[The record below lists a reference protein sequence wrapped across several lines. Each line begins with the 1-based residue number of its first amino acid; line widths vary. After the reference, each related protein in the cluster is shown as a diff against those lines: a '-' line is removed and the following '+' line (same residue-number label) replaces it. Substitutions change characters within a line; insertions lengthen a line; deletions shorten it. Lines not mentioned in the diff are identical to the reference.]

1 MKHIRQLF
9 VMAILMAGFLVPGMT
24 GSVAAQ
30 DANLC
35 EAANLANEGDKIQGY
50 TVVYGSGGSG
60 NQVVLGYGGAYLSGG
75 SGNDVLCAWGGNN
88 VLDGGSGNDVLI
100 VMSGTGNEL
109 YGGSGNDTLIGI
121 EGDVFDGGSGK
132 NTLIANPAPTIF
144 VTLEL
149 NTDYPT
155 YCILHAALAHFE
167 VGTDQMLIVQ
177 TRIDGDIDGVI
188 SEAGQ
193 TPGIIDGNG
202 EAQFTLPYVK
212 LADSPLEVR
221 ASFNGVASE
230 WIPLEC

>member
-9 VMAILMAGFLVPGMT
+9 VLAILMAGFLVPGMT

-60 NQVVLGYGGAYLSGG
+60 SQIVLGYGDAYLSGG
-75 SGNDVLCAWGGNN
+75 SGNDVLCAWGGGN

-109 YGGSGNDTLIGI
+109 YGGSGNDVLIGI

-144 VTLEL
+144 VTLEPIT
-149 NTDYPT
+149 NFTDFCT
-155 YCILHAALAHFE
+155 LHATLAHFE

-177 TRIDGDIDGVI
+177 TRIDGII
-188 SEAGQ
+188 SESGQ
-193 TPGIIDGNG
+193 TPAIIDGNG
-202 EAQFTLPYVK
+202 EAFV
-212 LADSPLEVR
+212 SLEFVGPKAPSMDVQ